1 MEGLSIPNKTRDRT
15 SFLLFFNIKEMYLS
29 LGKLSSSNKIE
40 GIQFY
45 NKNVS
50 VISRSPTL
58 NIDKTFVAQTQI
70 LEWGL
75 NLIKLNRR
83 TNMVEECI
91 SVIQTNK
98 NMRREDDSQVP
109 QWDMTLTKND
119 TATSVNDIE
128 FDLSLQIG
136 QIVFKYNEDLM
147 IRAKAIARLK
157 VDQSLQTEALDQLE
171 ELRENTQSAIHSLIY
186 RRRNRYKI

>member
-1 MEGLSIPNKTRDRT
+1 
-15 SFLLFFNIKEMYLS
+15 
-29 LGKLSSSNKIE
+29 
-40 GIQFY
+40 
-45 NKNVS
+45 
-50 VISRSPTL
+50 
-58 NIDKTFVAQTQI
+58 
-70 LEWGL
+70 
-75 NLIKLNRR
+75 
-83 TNMVEECI
+83 
-91 SVIQTNK
+91 
-98 NMRREDDSQVP
+98 
-109 QWDMTLTKND
+109 MTLTKND

-186 RRRNRYKI
+186 RRRNRYKIYIASPIFLLPINGTFDGKQSSIWAVRTGALNIQTADPADVETESNG